1 MDDRSRREEEERRE
15 AEQRRRREEPRPGA
29 GGRHREELFDEE
41 LFGSLESGLG
51 RSSRSRRVPPE
62 DSSRVQDREPVL
74 EPGDPG
80 RGRRRSPAR
89 GQSRGLYGSQISS
102 NILRSAVAEFVG
114 TFILVFTGTAVAVA
128 AILQRSTVGSPGF
141 YDSLVVALAFGLALA
156 ALVAAIGHV
165 SGAHVNPAVTLG
177 LVATNKFPWNHVPTY
192 VH

>member
-62 DSSRVQDREPVL
+62 DSSRVQDRETVL

-80 RGRRRSPAR
+80 RGRRRSQAR
-89 GQSRGLYGSQISS
+89 G
-102 NILRSAVAEFVG
+102 
-114 TFILVFTGTAVAVA
+114 
-128 AILQRSTVGSPGF
+128 
-141 YDSLVVALAFGLALA
+141 
-156 ALVAAIGHV
+156 
-165 SGAHVNPAVTLG
+165 
-177 LVATNKFPWNHVPTY
+177 
-192 VH
+192 